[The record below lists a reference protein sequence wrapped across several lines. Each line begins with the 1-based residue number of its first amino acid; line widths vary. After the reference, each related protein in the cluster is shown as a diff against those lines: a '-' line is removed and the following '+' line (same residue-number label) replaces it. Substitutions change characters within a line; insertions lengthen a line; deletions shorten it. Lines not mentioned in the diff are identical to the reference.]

1 MKKLLGIAA
10 LAALLAACSQ
20 HDRRPPPPPQGE
32 QAQQHAQ
39 IEAALKSCHE
49 ELKGKKD
56 EVKFD
61 ACMNAKGFEK
71 PQDKPHGKAPKAP
84 K

>member
-20 HDRRPPPPPQGE
+20 HDRRPPPPPHEGNAE
-32 QAQQHAQ
+32 QHTQ
-39 IEAALKSCHE
+39 IEAALKACHE

-56 EVKFD
+56 EAKFD
-61 ACMNAKGFEK
+61 ACMSAKGFEK
-71 PQDKPHGKAPKAP
+71 PQGKPQGKAPKA
-84 K
+84 